1 MPRQSTEVKAANG
14 LLALARRHPKGC
26 GCIAILALCVA
37 LVFGAIYLVRLLRER
52 DNAPAAPRPSGGTTP
67 NTSAGLPNI
76 PNKPR
81 PRNETFQGCPPEGD
95 GGKRQL
101 NLLKNRVDEG
111 DYVPVAF
118 DAILNLGWRNDEVE
132 RYQGIPVTV
141 EGYLAKARLQGPESC
156 NCHGADESFKDFHIW
171 LTKNA
176 GEDRERSLVVE
187 PSPVVRAKHPAWTLD
202 NLNRLVQQRQRVRIS
217 GWLLLDPE
225 HPDQIGKTRGTI
237 WEIHPVMKIEVQQG
251 GNWVN
256 LDNWR

>member
-1 MPRQSTEVKAANG
+1 MPRQSAEIKAATG
-14 LLALARRHPKGC
+14 LMALARRYPKGC
-26 GCIAILALCVA
+26 GCIVILLLLLALVI
-37 LVFGAIYLVRLLRER
+37 GAIYLVKLLRER
-52 DNAPAAPRPSGGTTP
+52 DNAPATPPTTTTTLNSGG
-67 NTSAGLPNI
+67 GLPNM

-81 PRNETFQGCPPEGD
+81 PRNESFRGCPPEGD
-95 GGKRQL
+95 GGKRGL

-118 DAILNLGWRNDEVE
+118 DAILNLSAENDVVE
-132 RYQGIPVTV
+132 RYRGIPVAV

-156 NCHGADESFKDFHIW
+156 NCHGTDDDAKDFHIW

-176 GEDRERSLVVE
+176 GEDRERSIVVE

-202 NLNRLVQQRQRVRIS
+202 NLNRFVKNRQRVRIS

-237 WEIHPVMKIEVQQG
+237 WEVHPVMKIEVQQG
-251 GNWVN
+251 GAWVN
-256 LDNWR
+256 LDNWQ